1 MRTRRLGRLGHES
14 TVIIYGA
21 AMLSDVTQEAADAS
35 IAEALEAGINHFDAA
50 RSYGEAEVRLGPHI
64 PGIRDRI
71 FLATKT
77 GERRADDAWRQIN
90 ESLER
95 LQTDH
100 VDLLQLHA
108 VVDMTEL
115 DKATG
120 NGGALE
126 AAIRARDEGLTRGIG
141 ITGHGHLAP
150 STHLEALKRFD
161 FDTVLTPLNYT
172 LGQREDYYR
181 DFLELA
187 EETRRRDVG
196 LMIIK
201 TGARRNWVSEQH
213 THTTWYEP
221 LTEQERITA
230 ALAWVLSHEQVT
242 GIASPGDV
250 GLLSSYVRAE
260 REGADMTQG
269 DAASVLS
276 GVPEYSSPFEN
287 QPI

>member
-1 MRTRRLGRLGHES
+1 MRTRRLGKLEHES

-21 AMLSDVTQEAADAS
+21 AMLSGVTQEVADRS
-35 IAEALEAGINHFDAA
+35 IAEALDAGINHFDAA
-50 RSYGEAEVRLGPHI
+50 RSYGEAELRLGPNI
-64 PGIRDRI
+64 PAIRDRI

-77 GERRADDAWRQIN
+77 GERKAEDAWRQIN

-108 VVDMTEL
+108 VVDLDEL

-120 NGGALE
+120 TGGALE
-126 AAIRARDEGLTRGIG
+126 AAVRARDEGLTRAIG
-141 ITGHGHLAP
+141 ITGHGHAAP
-150 STHLEALKRFD
+150 STHLEALRRFD

-181 DFLELA
+181 DWLELA

-201 TGARRNWVSEQH
+201 TGAKRNWISEEH

-221 LTEQERITA
+221 LTEQQRITA

-250 GLLSSYVRAE
+250 GLLGSYIQAE
-260 REGADMTQG
+260 RDGASMTQAE
-269 DAASVLS
+269 AADLLS
-276 GVPEYSSPFEN
+276 GVPDYSSPFLN

>member
-1 MRTRRLGRLGHES
+1 MRTRRLGKLGHES

-21 AMLSDVTQEAADAS
+21 AMLSDVTQEVADRS
-35 IAEALEAGINHFDAA
+35 IAEALDAGINHFDAA
-50 RSYGEAEVRLGPHI
+50 RSYGEAEVRLGPNI
-64 PGIRDRI
+64 PAIRDRI

-77 GERRADDAWRQIN
+77 GERKAEDAWRQIN

-108 VVDMTEL
+108 VVDLGEL

-120 NGGALE
+120 TGGALE
-126 AAIRARDEGLTRGIG
+126 AAIRARDEGLTRAIG
-141 ITGHGHLAP
+141 ITGHGHAAP
-150 STHLEALKRFD
+150 STHLEALRRFD
-161 FDTVLTPLNYT
+161 FDSVLTPLNYT
-172 LGQREDYYR
+172 LGQKEDYYR
-181 DFLELA
+181 DWLELA
-187 EETRRRDVG
+187 EETRRRDVA

-201 TGARRNWVSEQH
+201 TGAKRNWVSEEH
-213 THTTWYEP
+213 THSTWYEP

-250 GLLSSYVRAE
+250 GLLSSYIQAE
-260 REGADMTQG
+260 RDGASMTQA
-269 DAASVLS
+269 DAADVLS
-276 GVPEYSSPFEN
+276 GVSDYSSPFEN